1 MAVMEVWL
9 YLLRP
14 CNVDFS
20 FFLHKDLAFYRP
32 VLLWP
37 LNMECNTFLVL
48 KTILRLTLAT
58 TFLCLFFKSI
68 WKVVLNE
75 KSFRITV
82 EESDSYFPALNICP
96 YYKEKSLII
105 KSKDNYTLKDLDK
118 LPSLVDIIQIE
129 IQVYKEGSDGP

>member
-1 MAVMEVWL
+1 MT
-9 YLLRP
+9 
-14 CNVDFS
+14 F
-20 FFLHKDLAFYRP
+20 K
-32 VLLWP
+32 
-37 LNMECNTFLVL
+37 NMECNTFLVL
-48 KTILRLTLAT
+48 KTILRLTLAI

-82 EESDSYFPALNICP
+82 EEPDSYFPALNICP

-118 LPSLVDIIQIE
+118 LPSLVDIIDIKIE
-129 IQVYKEGSDGP
+129 IYMEGSGDDP